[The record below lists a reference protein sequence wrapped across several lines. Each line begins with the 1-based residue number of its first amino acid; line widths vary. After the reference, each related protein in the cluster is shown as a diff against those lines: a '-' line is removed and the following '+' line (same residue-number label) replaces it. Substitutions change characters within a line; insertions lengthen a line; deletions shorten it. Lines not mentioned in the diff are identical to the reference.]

1 MGPRHQHRL
10 DRRPD
15 GTGPAHRAHHCLQ
28 HHERRPGELH
38 PRPRRRVGAA
48 RHHRQRHLPG
58 LLPLE
63 NDPGDARHHRRA
75 DPRLDADQAP
85 GKRRGPERAG
95 GAARLRG
102 LAPYHRAGDRRRRRS
117 ERDMSSDAKLAFTRD
132 YQKRIPFVSHLK
144 ILTET
149 LGEGT
154 ARLSLPIEPH
164 LTNSIGTVHGG
175 VIMSLLDVALCTAAR
190 TLHPDSLGVI
200 TIDMSTSFIGGG
212 SGARLLAEARVL
224 KNGRSMI
231 FVDGEAKNEDGSLG
245 AKAIG
250 TERGRL
256 KDREPRGG
264 LSWGISSRK
273 DNQWRPATAGR
284 GSPAAGG

>member
-1 MGPRHQHRL
+1 M
-10 DRRPD
+10 
-15 GTGPAHRAHHCLQ
+15 TG
-28 HHERRPGELH
+28 
-38 PRPRRRVGAA
+38 
-48 RHHRQRHLPG
+48 
-58 LLPLE
+58 
-63 NDPGDARHHRRA
+63 
-75 DPRLDADQAP
+75 
-85 GKRRGPERAG
+85 
-95 GAARLRG
+95 
-102 LAPYHRAGDRRRRRS
+102 
-117 ERDMSSDAKLAFTRD
+117 DAKLAFTRD

-231 FVDGEAKNEDGSLG
+231 FVEGEANNEDGSLV
-245 AKAIG
+245 AKAIA
-250 TERGRL
+250 TVRVRL
-256 KDREPRGG
+256 KEE
-264 LSWGISSRK
+264 
-273 DNQWRPATAGR
+273 
-284 GSPAAGG
+284 